1 MRTNDSIHELQ
12 CIKKTKQNKKQKQL
26 KRQVS
31 AANEWVFDA
40 SQLFSTAYYL
50 FIKMQL
56 SVKTDF
62 YIYEDP
68 LILLCA
74 YILFKHVHS

>member
-1 MRTNDSIHELQ
+1 
-12 CIKKTKQNKKQKQL
+12 
-26 KRQVS
+26 
-31 AANEWVFDA
+31 
-40 SQLFSTAYYL
+40 
-50 FIKMQL
+50 MQL